1 VKYSSASLVFCALLL
16 VSLAAKAVSSAPTP
30 TSDPR
35 RFASAVAESLRAE
48 GFVIGYERRPI
59 GILVHARRGRCRL
72 MAGDY
77 TPYGTF
83 AEVFEAR
90 ARRLG
95 PLGFVYRGEAYRK
108 APKFVPLLDFYLW
121 REWRRLG
128 LAAPRH
134 PIVAVAASPGC
145 DSAGLDWTRVSALA
159 D

>member
-1 VKYSSASLVFCALLL
+1 VKYSSASLVFGALLL
-16 VSLAAKAVSSAPTP
+16 VSLAAKAASSAPTP
-30 TSDPR
+30 TPDPR
-35 RFASAVAESLRAE
+35 RFASAAAESLRAE
-48 GFVIGYERRPI
+48 GFAIEFERRPI
-59 GILVHARRGRCRL
+59 GLLVHARRGSCRL

-83 AEVFEAR
+83 ADVFEAR

-95 PLGFVYRGEAYRK
+95 PLSFVYRGASYGR

-145 DSAGLDWTRVSALA
+145 APATLDWTRLSALP